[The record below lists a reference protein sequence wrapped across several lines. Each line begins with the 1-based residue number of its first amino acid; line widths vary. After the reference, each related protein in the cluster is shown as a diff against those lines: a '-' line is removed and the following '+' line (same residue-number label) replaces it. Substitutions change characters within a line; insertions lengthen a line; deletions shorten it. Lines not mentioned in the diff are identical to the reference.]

1 MDLTLDLNDTR
12 LFTEQRHHEI
22 FSLLREND
30 PVHWNAPSSGMPGYW
45 VVSRYG
51 DVAAAYSDTAMF
63 SSVGGSVH
71 GDSYRH
77 EGDSA
82 AGRMLSAS
90 DPPYHRLL
98 RRQLR
103 ELFGADMT
111 ARVAVR
117 AAERI
122 GAAFDRALADG
133 GCDFAADIAPELPAA
148 TIAELLG
155 VSRSAACDLAALTRR
170 IIGFRDPSFGGGD
183 DDRLGLAVAQAEVF
197 EFFATL
203 IADRRVRPGE
213 DLVSALLAAR
223 VNGRPLP
230 EEDVY
235 YNCLNVA
242 VGGNE
247 TTPYTAT
254 AGILALAENPGERA
268 ALDANPDLAEPAVG
282 EILRWTSVN
291 AYTRRIA
298 TADVV
303 LAERKISRG
312 DSVTLWNVSAN
323 RDDEQFG
330 DASRFRV
337 GRMPNRHLSFG
348 FGIHRCIGSVMAQAE
363 LTALL
368 RLMTERRL
376 RVEVAGE
383 PVRLRSNFIQGITSL
398 PVVVTREGSSS

>member
-1 MDLTLDLNDTR
+1 MTIDLNDTR
-12 LFTEQRHHEI
+12 LFTEQRHHEA
-22 FSLLREND
+22 FAWLRAND
-30 PVHWNAPSSGMPGYW
+30 PVHWNEPSHGMPGHW
-45 VVSRYG
+45 ALCRYG
-51 DVAAAYSDTAMF
+51 DVTAAYADTATF

-71 GDSYRH
+71 GGSYRQG
-77 EGDSA
+77 GDSA

-111 ARVAVR
+111 ARVAAR
-117 AAERI
+117 AAHLA

-148 TIAELLG
+148 TIMELLG
-155 VSRSAACDLAALTRR
+155 VSRSAAHDLAALTRR
-170 IIGFRDPSFGGGD
+170 IIGFRDPASGGGD
-183 DDRLGLAVAQAEVF
+183 DERVGLAVAQAEVF
-197 EFFATL
+197 EFFSEL
-203 IADRRVRPGE
+203 IADRRTSPGK
-213 DLVSALLAAR
+213 DLVSVLLAAR
-223 VNGRPLP
+223 VNGRPLR

-254 AGILALAENPGERA
+254 AGIRALAENPDQRA
-268 ALDANPDLAEPAVG
+268 ALAADPDLAEPAAG

-298 TADVV
+298 AEDVV
-303 LAERKISRG
+303 LAQRKIRRG

-323 RDDEQFG
+323 RDDAQFP
-330 DASRFRV
+330 DASRFMV
-337 GRMPNRHLSFG
+337 GRTPNRHLSYG
-348 FGIHRCIGSVMAQAE
+348 SGVHRCIGAIMAQAE
-363 LTALL
+363 LTMLL

-376 RVEVAGE
+376 SVEVVGE

-398 PVVVTREGSSS
+398 PVVVTSGRSA